1 MKFKKI
7 CFRLH
12 ASLVHRSQRILS
24 DFFNSKKEELPEA
37 EFGSPR
43 AGIGMWASKVSIISP
58 ETGQTLHSVA
68 LEQNQGIHSMCLT
81 KFQSVGMID
90 WYLLVGTSNSMILNP
105 RQCQGGSIHVYRIH
119 AGERFEYLHSTYLED
134 TPTAITAFQVNKT
147 QNRKIYYIRN
157 VI

>member
-1 MKFKKI
+1 MSA
-7 CFRLH
+7 
-12 ASLVHRSQRILS
+12 ASGLKLILTI
-24 DFFNSKKEELPEA
+24 FNSKKEELPEA

-134 TPTAITAFQVNKT
+134 TPTAITAFQVNKAP
-147 QNRKIYYIRN
+147 NPKFYSFFD
-157 VI
+157 